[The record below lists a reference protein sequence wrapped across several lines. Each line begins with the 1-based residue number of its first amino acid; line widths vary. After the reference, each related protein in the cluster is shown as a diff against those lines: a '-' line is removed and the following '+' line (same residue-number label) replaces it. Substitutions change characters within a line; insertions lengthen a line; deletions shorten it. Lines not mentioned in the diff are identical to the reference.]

1 MPGGGKTEDYAKE
14 KDQKI
19 QAQNVGAPDTG
30 VGVEGNQNKSHPAEN
45 TEKTAV
51 EKTPASGTTENSS
64 SQSDEKER
72 EE

>member
-1 MPGGGKTEDYAKE
+1 MPGGGKTEDYAKK

-19 QAQNVGAPDTG
+19 QDQNVGAPDTG

-51 EKTPASGTTENSS
+51 EKAPVPEAVQSSG
-64 SQSDEKER
+64 SQSDEKKGKE
-72 EE
+72 